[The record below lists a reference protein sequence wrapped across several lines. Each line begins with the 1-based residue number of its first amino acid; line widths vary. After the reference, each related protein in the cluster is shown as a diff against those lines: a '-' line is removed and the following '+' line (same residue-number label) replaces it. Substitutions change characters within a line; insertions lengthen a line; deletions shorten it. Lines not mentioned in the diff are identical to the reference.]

1 MDELH
6 TFTLGTFQTNTYV
19 YSSNNGI
26 FIVDP
31 AFSPPNELN
40 SAPIDNKSVYTVLL
54 THNHLDHIA
63 GLPLLKEDTPI
74 YIHKIDYDNL
84 TSEYLDRGYNA
95 YGYALFKSDEEFE
108 IFKNKILE
116 RKKHMIAVNDNDVI
130 KGEFRVIHTPGHTS
144 GSVCFLK
151 NGLLFTGDTMFSQG
165 YGRYDLE
172 SGSYKSL
179 VSSLKKLCTLPNTTK
194 IYPGHGPSSVLGNEK
209 KLYENSGS
217 ENTWLI

>member
-1 MDELH
+1 MNELC
-6 TFTLGTFQTNTYV
+6 TFTLGAFQTNTYV
-19 YSSNNGI
+19 YSSDNDI
-26 FIVDP
+26 FIIDP
-31 AFSPPNELN
+31 AFSDTNELN
-40 SAPIDNKSVYTVLL
+40 SAIIENKKDYTVLL
-54 THNHLDHIA
+54 THNHLDHIT

-84 TSEYLDRGYNA
+84 TSEYLNRGYNA

-116 RKKHMIAVNDNDVI
+116 RKEHMIVVSDGDVI
-130 KGEFRVIHTPGHTS
+130 NNTFRVIHTPGHTR

-151 NGLLFTGDTMFSQG
+151 NDMLFTGDTMFNQS

-172 SGSYKSL
+172 SGSLKDL
-179 VSSLKKLCTLPNTTK
+179 MLSLKKLCSLPNTTK

-209 KLYENSGS
+209 KLYENIG
-217 ENTWLI
+217 